1 MIYAPRIESF
11 TQSEYIVSE
20 PESFKAYT
28 EATLGKSLEPW
39 PYISID
45 SVQKLRPELKQAN
58 MMVLRLGGR
67 SNRKGS
73 YFSLIKA
80 KHSYSDFFFV
90 DDKLFSALTPELFLP
105 DVSIRS
111 LFPFQLLPKVTETSV
126 VNLAL
131 ASGLLPHALGV
142 EKSDTLLI
150 PATGQ
155 SVFTFEFR
163 PRGDSDSTLLHHQGQ
178 VEIDAVFVAKRDNK
192 ESLFIVEAK
201 HGEKFDSLAKHKLL
215 YPILSLL
222 PKIPASMPIIPVYLR
237 SIKTETGIDFFIA
250 ECPAVNKDNQKT
262 LALDTLSPFKTYAF
276 HLANY

>member
-1 MIYAPRIESF
+1 MLYKLKIQDFIN
-11 TQSEYIVSE
+11 QQDIVSE
-20 PESFKAYT
+20 PEPFKVYS
-28 EATLGKSLEPW
+28 ELATGKALDPW
-39 PYISID
+39 AYISID
-45 SVQKLRPELKQAN
+45 SIQKVRPELKAAN
-58 MMVLRLGGR
+58 MMVLRLGSR
-67 SNRKGS
+67 ANSKGS
-73 YFSLIKA
+73 YFSLVKA
-80 KHSYSDFFFV
+80 KTSFTDFFFE
-90 DDKLFSALTPELFLP
+90 DDKLFSALCPELFLP

-111 LFPFQLLPKVTETSV
+111 LFPFQLLPKVTETSI

-131 ASGLLPHALGV
+131 ASGLLPYALGV
-142 EKSDTLLI
+142 EKSDSLLI

-163 PRGDSDSTLLHHQGQ
+163 PRADQTTTLLHQQGQ

-192 ESLFIVEAK
+192 ECLFIVEAK

-222 PKIPASMPIIPVYLR
+222 PKIPSSMPIIPVYLR
-237 SIKTETGIDFFIA
+237 SLKSENGIDFYIA
-250 ECPAVNKDNQKT
+250 ECSPVTKDNQHQ